1 MRWPRRQDL
10 CDLFFRPSG
19 GDGSGSSGRFRAAH
33 ARVLSGLCRLG
44 GIGSDFLSRGV
55 RRAVCQS
62 TIRGHR
68 PGKVCLRGPVA
79 VWGPIRIMGCNL
91 LRDSA
96 GRHVVPRAVVEGGA
110 HSSLINL
117 ELLHITLEGVV
128 MVLRASLGAGSCSQA
143 SVSFRVVSNDASSL
157 GTAQSALR
165 LSPEPALWGTGGA
178 ALIPKFWFILASSRR
193 QQLR

>member
-1 MRWPRRQDL
+1 MVHLPTMRWPRRQDL
-10 CDLFFRPSG
+10 CDPFFRRSG
-19 GDGSGSSGRFRAAH
+19 GDGSGSRGRFRAAH

-44 GIGSDFLSRGV
+44 GFGSDLLSRDV

-68 PGKVCLRGPVA
+68 PGRVCLRGPVA

-91 LRDSA
+91 RRDNA

-128 MVLRASLGAGSCSQA
+128 MVLRASLGAGSCNQD
-143 SVSFRVVSNDASSL
+143 SVSFRVVSK
-157 GTAQSALR
+157 R
-165 LSPEPALWGTGGA
+165 C
-178 ALIPKFWFILASSRR
+178 K
-193 QQLR
+193 